1 MIKIVFRKDQVSTTL
16 MMAAKDLKDLYF
28 LLVPVHFSLMVSSSY
43 EIMIYKIFLGVL
55 DEGYSY
61 DLSVE
66 DAKELGM
73 KSIYHAT
80 YRDAASGGYVNR
92 KSTQILIGR
101 SESRANISKNS
112 I

>member
-1 MIKIVFRKDQVSTTL
+1 MGSFT
-16 MMAAKDLKDLYF
+16 
-28 LLVPVHFSLMVSSSY
+28 
-43 EIMIYKIFLGVL
+43 IYKIHYSVGSGSLFAYGVL

-80 YRDAASGGYVNR
+80 YRDAASGGYVNC
-92 KSTQILIGR
+92 KFIFIISDIFLI
-101 SESRANISKNS
+101 
-112 I
+112 

>member
-1 MIKIVFRKDQVSTTL
+1 MTIHTN
-16 MMAAKDLKDLYF
+16 
-28 LLVPVHFSLMVSSSY
+28 
-43 EIMIYKIFLGVL
+43 FLGVL

-92 KSTQILIGR
+92 KYTQIIKIMTSSLAGLSPADRLKIFLQ
-101 SESRANISKNS
+101 S
-112 I
+112 IT

>member
-1 MIKIVFRKDQVSTTL
+1 
-16 MMAAKDLKDLYF
+16 MAYILF
-28 LLVPVHFSLMVSSSY
+28 Q
-43 EIMIYKIFLGVL
+43 GVL

-92 KSTQILIGR
+92 KFHYDTPGVYHGHSSFGSML
-101 SESRANISKNS
+101 
-112 I
+112 

>member
-1 MIKIVFRKDQVSTTL
+1 MTIHTN
-16 MMAAKDLKDLYF
+16 
-28 LLVPVHFSLMVSSSY
+28 
-43 EIMIYKIFLGVL
+43 FLGVL

-92 KSTQILIGR
+92 KSTKKL
-101 SESRANISKNS
+101 
-112 I
+112 

>member
-1 MIKIVFRKDQVSTTL
+1 
-16 MMAAKDLKDLYF
+16 
-28 LLVPVHFSLMVSSSY
+28 
-43 EIMIYKIFLGVL
+43 MIYGIFLGVL

-92 KSTQILIGR
+92 K
-101 SESRANISKNS
+101 
-112 I
+112 